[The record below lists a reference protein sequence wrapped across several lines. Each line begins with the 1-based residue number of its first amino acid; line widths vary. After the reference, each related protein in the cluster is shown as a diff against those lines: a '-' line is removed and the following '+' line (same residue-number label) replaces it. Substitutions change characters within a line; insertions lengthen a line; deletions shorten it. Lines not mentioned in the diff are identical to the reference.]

1 VAGLLQSV
9 SGRLPAKG
17 EKIESAGWCFEITGL
32 DGKRI
37 DTVLASRI
45 SPEA

>member
-1 VAGLLQSV
+1 LQSV
-9 SGRLPAKG
+9 SGRLPVKG

-37 DTVLASRI
+37 ETVLASRKT
-45 SPEA
+45 PLA